1 MSVAEDEAMELFRA
15 EHQYDL
21 REAYVRGRE
30 AEPAAAEVE
39 AVARRLLWRSCEWDG
54 VDGDYAA
61 KDEEDAWIM
70 PVKSSAG
77 RKASSSVRVT
87 CSKPHGRR

>member
-1 MSVAEDEAMELFRA
+1 MSIAGDEAMELFRA

-30 AEPAAAEVE
+30 AEPAAAEIE

-54 VDGDYAA
+54 I
-61 KDEEDAWIM
+61 DATMRRRTRKTLGIM